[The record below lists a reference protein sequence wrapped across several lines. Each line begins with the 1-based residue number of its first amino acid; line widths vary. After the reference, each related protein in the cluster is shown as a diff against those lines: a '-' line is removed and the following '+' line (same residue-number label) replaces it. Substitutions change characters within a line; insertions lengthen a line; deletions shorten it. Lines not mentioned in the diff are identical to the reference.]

1 MTVTE
6 ISTLMTDKQGAGYI
20 CVNKALMHNL
30 GNDAAIVYAEL
41 VRSYLYYEKQGT
53 LTDDGYFFCTVESL
67 QENCNVSKAQQNK
80 IFKSLAEKGL
90 VKLDYR
96 GLPKR
101 RYIALIADEAAVNA
115 IFSLPEKQE
124 KQKEKMPEEIRE
136 KYSKDFDTE
145 IFKKQINKAAKNLGK
160 TAEMAERVY
169 ELYMSFFGYFG
180 CPDTFLSNKSIE
192 NAIKRIEELYA
203 ESSWFV
209 LDDDSFAECCEAY
222 SEVNVEGKGYTRSL
236 NNMLSS
242 GMLEIL
248 EVRTK

>member
-6 ISTLMTDKQGAGYI
+6 ISTLMTDKQGSGYI

-41 VRSYLYYEKQGT
+41 VRNYLYYKKQDT
-53 LTDDGYFFCTVESL
+53 MTDDGYFFCTVESL

-80 IFKSLAEKGL
+80 IFKTLAEKGL

-101 RYIALIADEAAVNA
+101 RYVSLIADENAVNA
-115 IFSLPEKQE
+115 VFSLPEKQD
-124 KQKEKMPEEIRE
+124 KKKDKMPEEVRA
-136 KYSKDFDTE
+136 KYSKDFDSE

-160 TAEMAERVY
+160 TAEMAEKVY
-169 ELYMSFFGYFG
+169 NLYMAYFGYFG

-192 NAIKRIEELYA
+192 NVIKRIEELYQEKGWYLEA
-203 ESSWFV
+203 DE
-209 LDDDSFAECCEAY
+209 DFAEYCEAY
-222 SEVNVEGKGYTRSL
+222 SDVSVEDKGYTRSL

-242 GMLEIL
+242 GMLDIL
-248 EVRTK
+248 ELRIV